1 MSNLSVREDPSAQC
15 VLDYLAESVFAHL
28 PLELWDRYL
37 WLYNRLLGH
46 LAEPIAGPS
55 GRPLEAY
62 VARSD
67 DRVAAIAVIVG
78 SAAGRIVYVDAPSE
92 ALADALLEPVAPAE
106 PQAFTAVRE
115 WLLMHLQT
123 RCYPE
128 WVLSGSARYWTIS
141 GHAERLRLPSCNVRE
156 LTAGEGGRVTGCVDH
171 FGAVNAA
178 VLQGRIRRG
187 VRYFGAFAGGHV
199 VSIAGLCR
207 LSRFRSEILSVCT
220 PDPADRRQGYAT
232 AVCMEALR
240 QALERADVC
249 TWTSNIH
256 NVAASRTAERIGMER
271 FGTWYYLSP
280 PGTDLEPFSVFH
292 A

>member
-1 MSNLSVREDPSAQC
+1 MPDPSVREDPSAQG

-55 GRPLEAY
+55 GRPMEAF
-62 VARSD
+62 VAKSD
-67 DRVAAIAVIVG
+67 GRIVAIAVIVG

-92 ALADALLEPVAPAE
+92 ALTEAVLQPVAPAV
-106 PQAFTAVRE
+106 PQAITAVRE
-115 WLLMHLQT
+115 WLLMHLQKQ
-123 RCYPE
+123 RYPE
-128 WVLSGSARYWTIS
+128 WVLSGSARYWTFS
-141 GHAERLRLPSCNVRE
+141 GHAERLRLPPCNVRE
-156 LTAGEGGRVTGCVDH
+156 LTPAEGGRVTGCVDH
-171 FGAVNAA
+171 FGAVDAA
-178 VLQGRIRRG
+178 VLEQRIRRG
-187 VRYFGAFAGGHV
+187 VRYFGAFADGRV
-199 VSIAGLCR
+199 VAIAGLCR

-220 PDPADRRQGYAT
+220 PDPADRRRGYAT

-240 QALERADVC
+240 RALERADVC
-249 TWTSNIH
+249 TWTSDIH
-256 NVAASRTAERIGMER
+256 NVGASRTAERIGMER

>member
-1 MSNLSVREDPSAQC
+1 MSDPSIREDPSAQG
-15 VLDYLAESVFAHL
+15 VLNYLAESVFTHL

-37 WLYNRLLGH
+37 WLYNRLLAH

-62 VARSD
+62 VARTD
-67 DRVAAIAVIVG
+67 DRIAGIAVIVG
-78 SAAGRIVYVDAPSE
+78 FGDERIVYVDAPSE
-92 ALADALLEPVAPAE
+92 TLTDALLTPVAPAK
-106 PQAFTAVRE
+106 PQAYTAVRE
-115 WLLMHLQT
+115 WLLMHLQKQ
-123 RCYPE
+123 RYPS
-128 WVLSGSARYWTIS
+128 WVLSGSARYWTFS
-141 GHAERLRLPSCNVRE
+141 GHAERLRLPACNVRE
-156 LTAGEGGRVTGCVDH
+156 LAPDEGGRFTGCVDH
-171 FGAVNAA
+171 FGAVDSV
-178 VLQGRIRRG
+178 VLQERIRRG
-187 VRYFGAFAGGHV
+187 VRYFGAFLGGRV

-220 PDPADRRQGYAT
+220 PDAADRRHGYAT

-249 TWTSNIH
+249 TWTSDMH

-280 PGTDLEPFSVFH
+280 PGTDLNPFSVFH